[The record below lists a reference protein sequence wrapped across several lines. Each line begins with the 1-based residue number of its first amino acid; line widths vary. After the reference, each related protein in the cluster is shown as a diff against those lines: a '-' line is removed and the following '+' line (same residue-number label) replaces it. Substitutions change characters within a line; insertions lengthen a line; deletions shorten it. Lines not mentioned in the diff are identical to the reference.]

1 MAIIP
6 QQTFFVWTDIEEL
19 GDLERLQLVLE
30 YMPDEK
36 LMNTLEL
43 ERGKGRDEFPIRAMW
58 NSILAGVV
66 FQHISVESLR
76 RELSRNAQLRF
87 MCGFTRKKGV
97 PAAYVYSRFFK
108 KLFEKEEMINEI
120 FDQLVNEL
128 EKLLPE
134 FGKNLAIDGKAISS
148 LSTGVNKN
156 KKEDGRRDLDA
167 DWAKKE
173 YKGVREDGTPWS
185 KVVKWFGYR
194 IHLIVDADYELPVAF
209 EVTKASTSEVKQ
221 AHKMIENLDKKHPE
235 LIEAC
240 ETFEGDKGYD
250 DSKLNMIL
258 WDDYAIKPVI
268 DIRNMWKDGEK
279 THQLLDYENVVYNY
293 KGNVYCVCMD
303 TGVQREMCV
312 GGFEK
317 DRKEH
322 GTLRKLCPAMQ
333 YGIECK
339 YMDKCLVKQGIR
351 IDIEVDRRVFTPIDR
366 ASYKWEK
373 TYNKRTSVE
382 RVNSRLDES
391 FGFEKHYIRGKKKM
405 KVRCGIALCV
415 MLAMAVGRI
424 KQNQADKMR
433 SLVKSA

>member
-66 FQHISVESLR
+66 FQHISIESLR

-134 FGKNLAIDGKAISS
+134 FGKNLAIDGKAIAS

-221 AHKMIENLDKKHPE
+221 AHKMIEKLDEDHPE
-235 LIEAC
+235 LIETC

>member
-148 LSTGVNKN
+148 LSTGDNKN

-240 ETFEGDKGYD
+240 ETFEGDRGYD